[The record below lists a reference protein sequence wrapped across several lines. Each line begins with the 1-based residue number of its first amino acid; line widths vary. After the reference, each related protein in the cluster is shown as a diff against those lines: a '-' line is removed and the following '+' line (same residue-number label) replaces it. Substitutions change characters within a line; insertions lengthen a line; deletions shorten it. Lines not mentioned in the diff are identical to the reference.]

1 METIRYQINQE
12 IPVVAE
18 TDVLVV
24 GGGPGGLCAGVMA
37 ARNGVGTLVAER
49 YGCLGGMAV
58 FGEVTPFM
66 PNHVDNRA
74 LDRPVYVDWCRQM
87 RLYRSDEINRKYP
100 FDENFA
106 SGMVAKDEAML
117 AMEDILLD
125 SGAKILYHHTLTDVI
140 AESGKITAAVFHSK
154 SGFCAV
160 RAKIFIDSTGDGDL
174 AALAGAPFEFGNED
188 GFCQPM
194 TTCFKLSGVDRS
206 RMPGYAEINAAYDQA
221 KAEGKIDCP
230 RDNVLWFLTP
240 EDDVIHF
247 NTTRIIKK
255 SAVSGLEL
263 SEAEIEGRRQVRQ
276 FVDFL
281 RRYIPGFEQAR
292 IHSIAHHVGVRESRR
307 ILGMVYQTKEDFRN
321 AAKYPDGVAKVNYPI
336 DIHNPSGSGT
346 VMEHLRPNDWYE
358 IRYGALVPRN
368 TRNLLMGCRSISLD
382 HALHSSARVMPPVC
396 SIGQAAGMAAAMC
409 VKRNTVPAGLDGA
422 EVRRELAAAGAWL

>member
-66 PNHVDNRA
+66 INHVDNRA

-125 SGAKILYHHTLTDVI
+125 SGAKILYHHTLTDGI

-188 GFCQPM
+188 GYCQPM
-194 TTCFKLSGVDRS
+194 TTSFKL
-206 RMPGYAEINAAYDQA
+206 
-221 KAEGKIDCP
+221 
-230 RDNVLWFLTP
+230 
-240 EDDVIHF
+240 
-247 NTTRIIKK
+247 
-255 SAVSGLEL
+255 
-263 SEAEIEGRRQVRQ
+263 
-276 FVDFL
+276 
-281 RRYIPGFEQAR
+281 
-292 IHSIAHHVGVRESRR
+292 
-307 ILGMVYQTKEDFRN
+307 
-321 AAKYPDGVAKVNYPI
+321 
-336 DIHNPSGSGT
+336 
-346 VMEHLRPNDWYE
+346 
-358 IRYGALVPRN
+358 
-368 TRNLLMGCRSISLD
+368 
-382 HALHSSARVMPPVC
+382 
-396 SIGQAAGMAAAMC
+396 
-409 VKRNTVPAGLDGA
+409 
-422 EVRRELAAAGAWL
+422 